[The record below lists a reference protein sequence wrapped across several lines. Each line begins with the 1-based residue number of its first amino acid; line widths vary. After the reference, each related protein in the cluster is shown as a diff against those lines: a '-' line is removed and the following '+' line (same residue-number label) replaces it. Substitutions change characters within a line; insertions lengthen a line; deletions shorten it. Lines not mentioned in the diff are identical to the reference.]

1 MQVSLT
7 NSGKL
12 SKLSPG
18 EKALTTLLSLSRRS
32 MPDPDPDPDR
42 VPAADVA
49 ADPDAAPAPEPASPL
64 AGPAPGCC

>member
-32 MPDPDPDPDR
+32 MPDPDPDR